1 MSYACNIF
9 CKKFPF
15 PVPTKKLKVFSKI
28 FLHVSR
34 FFLYLCNDY
43 TASENNNFKQ
53 IIETLLWQKSL

>member
-1 MSYACNIF
+1 MCNIF

-15 PVPTKKLKVFSKI
+15 SIPTKKLKVLSKK

>member
-9 CKKFPF
+9 CKKSPF
-15 PVPTKKLKVFSKI
+15 SVPTKKLKVFSKI